1 MNHDQ
6 LALYNKILVLYML
19 NRVSFPLTQAQIY
32 DFMLERNYVNFMNLQ
47 RAITELVDTG
57 FVTARS
63 RHNRTYLTITAEGRE
78 TLDFFKSRIDSSI
91 RKDIDD
97 FLGANQFKLRNETSV
112 FTDYNKVLSGDY
124 EVHLTV
130 KEKDVTVVEITLSVP
145 NKETAEAV
153 CTNWQKKNQDLY
165 QYLAGQLF

>member
-32 DFMLERNYVNFMNLQ
+32 DFLLERNYVNFMNLQ

-145 NKETAEAV
+145 NQETAETV
-153 CTNWQKKNQDLY
+153 CTNWPKKTQHLY
-165 QYLAGQLF
+165 QSLAGQLF

>member
-145 NKETAEAV
+145 NQETAETV
-153 CTNWQKKNQDLY
+153 CTNGQKKNQDLY

>member
-1 MNHDQ
+1 M
-6 LALYNKILVLYML
+6 
-19 NRVSFPLTQAQIY
+19 TQAQIY

-145 NKETAEAV
+145 NQETAETV

>member
-32 DFMLERNYVNFMNLQ
+32 DFLLERNYVNFMNLQ

-130 KEKDVTVVEITLSVP
+130 KEKDVTVVKITLSVP
-145 NKETAEAV
+145 NQETAETV

>member
-32 DFMLERNYVNFMNLQ
+32 DFLLERNYVNFMNLQ

-63 RHNRTYLTITAEGRE
+63 RHNRTYRTITAEGRE

-145 NKETAEAV
+145 NQETAETV

>member
-6 LALYNKILVLYML
+6 LALYNKLLVLYML

-32 DFMLERNYVNFMNLQ
+32 DFLLERNYVNFLNLQ

-57 FVTARS
+57 FITARS
-63 RHNRTYLTITAEGRE
+63 RHNRTYLTITAEGQE
-78 TLDFFKSRIDSSI
+78 TLTFFKNRIDTTL
-91 RKDIDD
+91 KQEIDQ
-97 FLGANQFKLRNETSV
+97 FLNANQFKLRNETSV
-112 FTDYNKVLSGDY
+112 LADYNTVLSGDY
-124 EVHLTV
+124 EVHLSAR
-130 KEKDVTVVEITLSVP
+130 EKDVPVVEITLSVP

-153 CTNWQKKNQDLY
+153 CINWKKKNQEIY

>member
-32 DFMLERNYVNFMNLQ
+32 DFLLERNYVNFMNLQ

>member
-130 KEKDVTVVEITLSVP
+130 KEKDATVVEITLSVP

>member
-32 DFMLERNYVNFMNLQ
+32 DFLLERNYVNFMNLQ

-145 NKETAEAV
+145 NQETAETV

-165 QYLAGQLF
+165 QYLAGELF

>member
-112 FTDYNKVLSGDY
+112 STDYRKVLSGDY

-130 KEKDVTVVEITLSVP
+130 KKGRHSRG
-145 NKETAEAV
+145 NHAV
-153 CTNWQKKNQDLY
+153 RPQ
-165 QYLAGQLF
+165 

>member
-1 MNHDQ
+1 
-6 LALYNKILVLYML
+6 ML

-32 DFMLERNYVNFMNLQ
+32 DFLLERNYVNFMNLQ

-112 FTDYNKVLSGDY
+112 FTDYNKVLTGDY

-145 NKETAEAV
+145 NQETAETV

>member
-32 DFMLERNYVNFMNLQ
+32 DFLLERNYVNFMNLQ

-145 NKETAEAV
+145 NQETAETV

>member
-6 LALYNKILVLYML
+6 LALYNKILILYML

-32 DFMLERNYVNFMNLQ
+32 DFLLERNYVNFMNLQ

-145 NKETAEAV
+145 NQETAETV

>member
-32 DFMLERNYVNFMNLQ
+32 DFLLERNYVNFMNLQ

-112 FTDYNKVLSGDY
+112 FTDYNKVLTGDY

-145 NKETAEAV
+145 NQETAETV

>member
-112 FTDYNKVLSGDY
+112 STDYRKVLSGDY

-130 KEKDVTVVEITLSVP
+130 KEKDATVVKITLSVP